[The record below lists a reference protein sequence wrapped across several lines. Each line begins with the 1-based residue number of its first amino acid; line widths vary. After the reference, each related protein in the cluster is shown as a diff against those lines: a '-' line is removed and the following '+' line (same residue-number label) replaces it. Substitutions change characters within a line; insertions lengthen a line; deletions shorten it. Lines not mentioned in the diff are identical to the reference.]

1 MIYMEMNEKD
11 IVSFARV
18 LISVGKR
25 LETNPEILMQ
35 ILDTSKDIKIG
46 VSTPPISHEVEA
58 IQIYEIAKDQS
69 KDEFVKYLK
78 KFTSEQLRDVIK
90 FNGFGSV
97 RYKAIEK
104 LAEYIADEVKKRSS
118 DVFRH
123 HE

>member
-1 MIYMEMNEKD
+1 MEINEKD

-25 LETNPEILMQ
+25 LEMSPEILMQ
-35 ILDTSKDIKIG
+35 ILDTSKDVKTG
-46 VSTPPISHEVEA
+46 VSNTPISHKVEA

-90 FNGFGSV
+90 SNGFGSV
-97 RYKAIEK
+97 RYKAIER

>member
-1 MIYMEMNEKD
+1 MEINEKD
-11 IVSFARV
+11 IVSFAKV
-18 LISVGKR
+18 LISIGKR
-25 LETNPEILMQ
+25 IEMSPEILMQ
-35 ILDTSKDIKIG
+35 ILDTSKDVKESVRIPNASPK
-46 VSTPPISHEVEA
+46 VES
-58 IQIYEIAKDQS
+58 IQIYEIAKDHS
-69 KDEFVKYLK
+69 KDEFIKYLK

-90 FNGFGSV
+90 SNGFGSV

>member
-1 MIYMEMNEKD
+1 MEINEKD

-18 LISVGKR
+18 LISIGKK
-25 LETNPEILMQ
+25 LEMNPEILMQ
-35 ILDTSKDIKIG
+35 ILNTSKDVKKS
-46 VSTPPISHEVEA
+46 VSTPPISQKVEP

-69 KDEFVKYLK
+69 KDAFVKHLK

-90 FNGFGSV
+90 SNGFGSV
-97 RYKAIEK
+97 RYKTIEK

-118 DVFRH
+118 DVFIH